1 MSLKNRFFSI
11 FTVALGVAAF
21 STFAMAQDTTTT
33 TTPEKTEKRVRSE
46 RSHRGPM
53 DRKAFGDREGKRGME
68 MFGFR
73 GIELTEAQKAQ
84 IKTIRESNKPSE
96 ATLTELR
103 AIREARKAGTA
114 ITPEQKERLKT
125 LHEQSAAKAKSVHEQ
140 ILAVLTADQK
150 AKLDA
155 RRTEML
161 QRMEERKLNRK
172 QRPAAPRT
180 DKPKTN

>member
-1 MSLKNRFFSI
+1 MSLKNRFLSI
-11 FTVALGVAAF
+11 LTVALGVVAF
-21 STFAMAQDTTTT
+21 STFALAQDTT
-33 TTPEKTEKRVRSE
+33 TTPEKTEKRVRGE
-46 RSHRGPM
+46 RGAHRGPM
-53 DRKAFGDREGKRGME
+53 DRKAFGDRDGKRGME

-96 ATLTELR
+96 TTLTELK

-114 ITPEQKERLKT
+114 ITPEQKERLKA

-150 AKLDA
+150 TKLDA
-155 RRTEML
+155 RKAEML